1 MTTDDLMRQIQE
13 MERLIVVYRNANEVI
28 VGTPDEVYAS
38 RGLINRTTLTAAE
51 NIGNWAIILKNRTWP
66 RREGG
71 RLGGGIS
78 AKRNMISAAFAME
91 PPGLVQMPKIATAA
105 AARIV
110 VGALQPRQNRVDQ
123 PASPGLRCPR
133 CASRNRKLES
143 ISLQRRVDCEPDFLE
158 PVRILLPPP
167 ASLSAMHPESC
178 RPEARASAAVRAGY

>member
-28 VGTPDEVYAS
+28 VGTPYEVYAS
-38 RGLINRTTLTAAE
+38 RGLVNRTTLTAAE
-51 NIGNWAIILKNRTWP
+51 NIGNWAIILKNHTWP

-110 VGALQPRQNRVDQ
+110 VGALQPRPGVSFGQKLLPGRQAVSPIKTLCRQVPSVCIVAAGFRAGGAQ
-123 PASPGLRCPR
+123 PASC
-133 CASRNRKLES
+133 ES
-143 ISLQRRVDCEPDFLE
+143 L
-158 PVRILLPPP
+158 
-167 ASLSAMHPESC
+167 
-178 RPEARASAAVRAGY
+178 